1 MKIFQWIYIPH
12 LKCID
17 IIRWYNYK
25 QEEGTHKIWYNLI

>member
-17 IIRWYNYK
+17 IIRWYNYTNK
-25 QEEGTHKIWYNLI
+25 RKVYTKYGII